1 MKVITHLQIM
11 EEFKP
16 ININKMKKE
25 EKQFEDLIPKPST
38 IYFKLHLAKQEIGKV
53 TKGSDNPYFKSKYA
67 DLNAILEA
75 TEPILL
81 KYNLLLLQPVKN
93 GMVCTQI
100 IDIETCEI
108 ITSEIALPN
117 ILDPQ
122 KLIASITYFRRG
134 TLQTLLS
141 LQAVDDD
148 GNEAAKQ
155 VQKETQVREKKVITP
170 ERFAKALIA
179 IDNGEA
185 TKDDLLKFELTADQ
199 KKILDEK

>member
-1 MKVITHLQIM
+1 
-11 EEFKP
+11 
-16 ININKMKKE
+16 MKKE
-25 EKQFEDLIPKPST
+25 QSTEQFEDLIPKPST

-100 IDIETCEI
+100 IDIETSEI

-122 KLIASITYFRRG
+122 KLIASITYYRRG

-141 LQAVDDD
+141 LQAIDDD

-155 VQKETQVREKKVITP
+155 IQKETQAREKKVISP
-170 ERFAKALIA
+170 ERFAKALVA
-179 IDNGEA
+179 IENGEA
-185 TKDDLLKFELTADQ
+185 KKDDLFKFALTEEQTTVLSQLK
-199 KKILDEK
+199 

>member
-1 MKVITHLQIM
+1 MYTL
-11 EEFKP
+11 
-16 ININKMKKE
+16 NIKIIGKMNKKTSTE
-25 EKQFEDLIPKPST
+25 QFEDLIPKPSN

-53 TKGSDNPYFKSKYA
+53 TKGKDNPFFKSKYA

-93 GMVCTQI
+93 GFVCTQI
-100 IDIETCEI
+100 IDIESGEM

-134 TLQTLLS
+134 S
-141 LQAVDDD
+141 LQSLLTMQAIDDD

-155 VQKETQVREKKVITP
+155 IQKETREKKVLTDA
-170 ERFAKALIA
+170 RFENALIE
-179 IDNGEA
+179 I
-185 TKDDLLKFELTADQ
+185 TKGNAQVKDLYKFDLTDAQKTALKGL
-199 KKILDEK
+199 

>member
-1 MKVITHLQIM
+1 M
-11 EEFKP
+11 
-16 ININKMKKE
+16 N
-25 EKQFEDLIPKPST
+25 EKNSTEQFEDLIPKPSN

-53 TKGSDNPYFKSKYA
+53 TKGKDNPFFKSKYA

-81 KYNLLLLQPVKN
+81 KYNLLLLQPVKS
-93 GMVCTQI
+93 GLVCTQI
-100 IDIETCEI
+100 IDIESGEM

-141 LQAVDDD
+141 LQAIDDD
-148 GNEAAKQ
+148 GNEASKQ
-155 VQKETQVREKKVITP
+155 VQKETREKKVLTDA
-170 ERFAKALIA
+170 RFENALIEISKGNA
-179 IDNGEA
+179 NVQ
-185 TKDDLLKFELTADQ
+185 DLHKFDLTPAQKTALKGL
-199 KKILDEK
+199 

>member
-1 MKVITHLQIM
+1 MNKKIEVPVHYTN
-11 EEFKP
+11 KP
-16 ININKMKKE
+16 NE
-25 EKQFEDLIPKPST
+25 VFEDLIPKPSN

-53 TKGSDNPYFKSKYA
+53 TKGKDNPFFKSKYA

-93 GMVCTQI
+93 GFVCTQI
-100 IDIETCEI
+100 IDIESGEM

-141 LQAVDDD
+141 LQAIDDD

-155 VQKETQVREKKVITP
+155 IQKETREKKVLTDA
-170 ERFAKALIA
+170 RFENALIEISKGNA
-179 IDNGEA
+179 QV
-185 TKDDLLKFELTADQ
+185 KDLYKFDLTDAQKTALKGL
-199 KKILDEK
+199 